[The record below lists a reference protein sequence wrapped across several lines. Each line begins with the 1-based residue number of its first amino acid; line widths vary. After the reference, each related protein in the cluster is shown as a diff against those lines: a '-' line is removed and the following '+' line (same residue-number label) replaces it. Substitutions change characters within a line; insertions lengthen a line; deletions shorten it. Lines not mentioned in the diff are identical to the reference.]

1 MLKVEHLYV
10 SFTKEFFSLND
21 INLELKDGQK
31 LVILGEKE
39 SGRTALLRTLVGL
52 ETRAKGE
59 IFYKNISIDKINFES
74 DVSMAY
80 LPVNIPFLDRKTVKQ
95 NIEYVLKIRNKDDNF
110 MNIKVNNALVEY
122 GLDYLKNK
130 KVKELNYV
138 DRLKL
143 ALARFSVRNIDI
155 FLVDDIFERLSKIEL
170 DKIIKYIKNLIKQNN
185 ATAIIMTE
193 KEEIAKAFGYAKK
206 YMVLGALQDNTDL
219 PY

>member
-74 DVSMAY
+74 DVSMASS
-80 LPVNIPFLDRKTVKQ
+80 
-95 NIEYVLKIRNKDDNF
+95 
-110 MNIKVNNALVEY
+110 
-122 GLDYLKNK
+122 
-130 KVKELNYV
+130 
-138 DRLKL
+138 RL
-143 ALARFSVRNIDI
+143 
-155 FLVDDIFERLSKIEL
+155 
-170 DKIIKYIKNLIKQNN
+170 
-185 ATAIIMTE
+185 
-193 KEEIAKAFGYAKK
+193 
-206 YMVLGALQDNTDL
+206 
-219 PY
+219 